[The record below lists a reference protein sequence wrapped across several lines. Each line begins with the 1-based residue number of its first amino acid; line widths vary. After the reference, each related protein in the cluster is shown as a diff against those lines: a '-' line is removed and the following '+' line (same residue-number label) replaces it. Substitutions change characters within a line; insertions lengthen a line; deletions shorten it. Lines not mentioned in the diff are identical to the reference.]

1 MVLANRN
8 MVTTVFS
15 RCFVSPC
22 NNIFNNNNNN
32 NNNNNDNN
40 KSSRKPSELTIIMI
54 ITI

>member
-1 MVLANRN
+1 MVLASRN

-22 NNIFNNNNNN
+22 NNINNNNNN
-32 NNNNNDNN
+32 N
-40 KSSRKPSELTIIMI
+40 KSPRKPRELTMIMI

>member
-1 MVLANRN
+1 MVLASRN

-22 NNIFNNNNNN
+22 NNINNNNNN
-32 NNNNNDNN
+32 NNNNN
-40 KSSRKPSELTIIMI
+40 KSPRKPRELTMIMI

>member
-1 MVLANRN
+1 MVLASRN

-32 NNNNNDNN
+32 NNNDNN

>member
-1 MVLANRN
+1 MVLASRN

-22 NNIFNNNNNN
+22 NNINNNNNN
-32 NNNNNDNN
+32 NNNN
-40 KSSRKPSELTIIMI
+40 KSPRKPRELTMIMI

>member
-32 NNNNNDNN
+32 NNNNDNN